1 MPSLRLPACLLAG
14 LVFLSAAAQARAPL
28 VLLTDFGTQDGAVS
42 AMKGVA
48 YGVSQDLLISDLSHE
63 NPSIFAGA
71 YRLYQAEQF
80 WPVDTVF
87 VAVVDPGVG
96 TQRLSIALK
105 TRTGHYFVGPNNGLL
120 SLVAERD
127 GIEALRRI
135 DERVNRRPGSEE
147 SHTFHG
153 RDVFAYTG
161 ARLAAGVISFEQV
174 GPALSPQALISIP
187 YRKPRRTG
195 DTVSGIIPVLD
206 VQFGNVW
213 TNIPKSLFDQLH
225 VALGAPL
232 HVRIYHG
239 DQLVDD
245 SQAPYQR
252 TFGDVPVGK
261 PLVYINSLLN
271 LAVALNLKSYA
282 ATHKI
287 DSGPD
292 WTIEIGKAAPED
304 EVMHDLVLRN
314 GTVYDGSGKSPY
326 AGEVAIDADR
336 ITYVG
341 PPRKL
346 AARTEID
353 VKGQAIAP
361 GFINMLAHPEESL
374 FADGRALSDLQQGVT
389 LEVMGE
395 FSMGPLNQKMA
406 QLAVQRQDDIKY
418 PVTWSRLGE
427 YLETLERRGISP
439 NVASFVGASTVRT
452 FVLGE
457 ADVQPS
463 PSQLEQMRALVQ
475 RAMEDGALGLTTMLI
490 YAPASYAKTPELIA
504 LARESARC
512 GGMYTV
518 HMRSEG
524 DRIESALQET
534 IDIADASGAPA
545 EIYHLKV
552 AGKDNWGKL
561 DRVIA
566 MIEKARAAG
575 VRISADMYTYTAGAT
590 GLDAAMPL
598 WVQDGGLEAW
608 IARLKDPAVRAR
620 VIAEMRDPHPAAWEN
635 LLGAAGAD
643 GTVLLAFKNPKLKPL
658 TGKSLAEVAK
668 MRGVSPQD
676 AAIDLVIEDG
686 SRVGIAYF
694 LMNEDNVRRQVAL
707 PWISF
712 GSDESGDAP
721 EGVFLLSAA
730 HPRAYGNFARV
741 FAQYVRKD
749 HALSIEE
756 AVRKLTSLPADNL
769 SLPDRGRLKG
779 GAFADIVVFDP
790 GTIQDHA
797 TYAKPHQLSS
807 GVSYVIVNGKW
818 AIKDGNPTAAAS
830 GRVVRGRAWTGAAA
844 QGGCRSAAN
853 DWTWSK

>member
-1 MPSLRLPACLLAG
+1 M
-14 LVFLSAAAQARAPL
+14 
-28 VLLTDFGTQDGAVS
+28 
-42 AMKGVA
+42 
-48 YGVSQDLLISDLSHE
+48 
-63 NPSIFAGA
+63 
-71 YRLYQAEQF
+71 
-80 WPVDTVF
+80 
-87 VAVVDPGVG
+87 
-96 TQRLSIALK
+96 
-105 TRTGHYFVGPNNGLL
+105 
-120 SLVAERD
+120 
-127 GIEALRRI
+127 
-135 DERVNRRPGSEE
+135 
-147 SHTFHG
+147 
-153 RDVFAYTG
+153 
-161 ARLAAGVISFEQV
+161 
-174 GPALSPQALISIP
+174 
-187 YRKPRRTG
+187 
-195 DTVSGIIPVLD
+195 
-206 VQFGNVW
+206 
-213 TNIPKSLFDQLH
+213 
-225 VALGAPL
+225 LGAP
-232 HVRIYHG
+232 
-239 DQLVDD
+239 
-245 SQAPYQR
+245 AE
-252 TFGDVPVGK
+252 TA
-261 PLVYINSLLN
+261 
-271 LAVALNLKSYA
+271 AV
-282 ATHKI
+282 
-287 DSGPD
+287 
-292 WTIEIGKAAPED
+292 
-304 EVMHDLVLRN
+304 HDIVLRN
-314 GTVYDGSGKSPY
+314 GIIYDGSGKKPY

-346 AARTEID
+346 SARTEID

-374 FADGRALSDLQQGVT
+374 FADGRALSDLEQGVT

-395 FSMGPLNQKMA
+395 FSMGPLNETMA
-406 QLAVQRQDDIKY
+406 RLMAERQDDIKY
-418 PVTWSRLGE
+418 PVTWSTLGA

-457 ADVQPS
+457 ADVQPT
-463 PSQLEQMRALVQ
+463 PAQLEQMRALVH
-475 RAMEDGALGLTTMLI
+475 RAMEEGALGLTTMLI

-512 GGMYTV
+512 GGIYTV

-524 DRIESALQET
+524 DRIEPALQET
-534 IDIADASGAPA
+534 IDIAQASAAPA
-545 EIYHLKV
+545 EIYHLKI

-566 MIEKARAAG
+566 TIDKARAAG
-575 VRISADMYTYTAGAT
+575 VRISANMYTYTAGAT

-608 IARLKDPAVRAR
+608 IARLKDPAIRAR
-620 VIAEMRDPHPAAWEN
+620 VIAEMNDPHPAAWEN

-643 GTVLLAFKNPKLKPL
+643 GTLLLAFKNPKLKPL

-694 LMNEDNVRRQVAL
+694 LMNEDNIRRQVAL
-707 PWISF
+707 PWVSF
-712 GSDESGDAP
+712 GSDEAGDAP

-749 HALSIEE
+749 HALSIED

-769 SLPDRGRLKG
+769 SLPDRGRLKN

-790 GTIQDHA
+790 ATIQDHA
-797 TYAKPHQLSS
+797 TYEKPHQLSS

-818 AIKDGNPTAAAS
+818 AIKDGNPTAAAT
-830 GRVVRGRAWTGAAA
+830 GRVVRGRAWTGAA
-844 QGGCRSAAN
+844 QGGCRKSAQ
-853 DWTWSK
+853 DWTWTK